1 MSSFDSSRPVVLFA
15 LLDWGMGH
23 ATRTAPLIQ
32 FAVDQG
38 WAVHVAT
45 KGTALAFLRTQ
56 FSPEAISFHTK
67 PGPDITYAKRGT
79 WMKIAAQVPEF
90 LSSIRKETSWTAEF
104 VARHGIT
111 HIVSDNCYGVHHPDI
126 PCVLMS
132 HQLQLPVPNAVAALA
147 STFVNKHAAQ
157 FRSVWIPDDESVGL
171 SGALT
176 SHHQLPHAEYVGI
189 LSRLSPHAAQGNWRT
204 VGMVSGPEPHRKLM
218 ELALLRWMKGIPGP
232 CLLIAG
238 RPGDEVEV
246 NDHVTV
252 WPDPSAEDLAG
263 ALLRSR
269 NHRVPFGLF
278 LALGFGCFRAAGHFG
293 ANARPTGTVALG
305 PALGSDL
312 WHGDVHAA
320 RTGIWSCPGRIRLA
334 CPVRT
339 QHQGPAGV
347 IGFGSERLT
356 SLHGTHA

>member
-238 RPGDEVEV
+238 RPGDKVEV

-263 ALLRSR
+263 ALCGAETIVCRS
-269 NHRVPFGLF
+269 GYSSL
-278 LALGFGCFRAAGHFG
+278 LDLAALGQRAILVPTPGQPEQLLLARHWAQTFGMATC
-293 ANARPTGTVALG
+293 
-305 PALGSDL
+305 
-312 WHGDVHAA
+312 
-320 RTGIWSCPGRIRLA
+320 
-334 CPVRT
+334 T
-339 QHQGPAGV
+339 QHELESGLVPVVSGSPAQLEPNTKAQQALLDLV
-347 IGFGSERLT
+347 LN
-356 SLHGTHA
+356 A

>member
-90 LSSIRKETSWTAEF
+90 LNSIRKETSWTAEF

-238 RPGDEVEV
+238 RPGDKVEV

-263 ALLRSR
+263 ALRGAETIVCRS
-269 NHRVPFGLF
+269 GYSSL
-278 LALGFGCFRAAGHFG
+278 LDLAALGQRAILVPTPGQPEQLLLARHWAQTFGMATC
-293 ANARPTGTVALG
+293 
-305 PALGSDL
+305 
-312 WHGDVHAA
+312 
-320 RTGIWSCPGRIRLA
+320 
-334 CPVRT
+334 T
-339 QHQGPAGV
+339 QHELESGLVPVVSGSPAQLEPNTKAQQALLDLV
-347 IGFGSERLT
+347 LN
-356 SLHGTHA
+356 A

>member
-238 RPGDEVEV
+238 RPGDKVEV

-263 ALLRSR
+263 ALRGAETIVCRS
-269 NHRVPFGLF
+269 GYSSL
-278 LALGFGCFRAAGHFG
+278 LDLAALGQRAILVPTPGQPEQLLLARHWAQTFGMATC
-293 ANARPTGTVALG
+293 
-305 PALGSDL
+305 
-312 WHGDVHAA
+312 
-320 RTGIWSCPGRIRLA
+320 
-334 CPVRT
+334 T
-339 QHQGPAGV
+339 QHELESGLVPVVSGSPAQLEPNTKAQQALLDLV
-347 IGFGSERLT
+347 LN
-356 SLHGTHA
+356 A

>member
-32 FAVDQG
+32 FAADQG

-238 RPGDEVEV
+238 RPGDKVEV

-263 ALLRSR
+263 ALRGAETIVCRS
-269 NHRVPFGLF
+269 GYSSL
-278 LALGFGCFRAAGHFG
+278 LDLAALGQRAILVPTPGQPEQLLLARHWAQTFGMATC
-293 ANARPTGTVALG
+293 
-305 PALGSDL
+305 
-312 WHGDVHAA
+312 
-320 RTGIWSCPGRIRLA
+320 
-334 CPVRT
+334 T
-339 QHQGPAGV
+339 QHELESGLVPVVSGSPAQLEPNTKAQQALLDLV
-347 IGFGSERLT
+347 LN
-356 SLHGTHA
+356 A

>member
-90 LSSIRKETSWTAEF
+90 LNSIRKETSWTAEF

-238 RPGDEVEV
+238 RPGDKVEV

-263 ALLRSR
+263 ALCGAETIVCRS
-269 NHRVPFGLF
+269 GYSSL
-278 LALGFGCFRAAGHFG
+278 LDLAALGQRAILVPTPGQPEQLLLARHWAQTFGMATC
-293 ANARPTGTVALG
+293 
-305 PALGSDL
+305 
-312 WHGDVHAA
+312 
-320 RTGIWSCPGRIRLA
+320 
-334 CPVRT
+334 T
-339 QHQGPAGV
+339 QHELESGLVPVVSGSPAQLEPNTKAQQALLDLV
-347 IGFGSERLT
+347 LN
-356 SLHGTHA
+356 A

>member
-32 FAVDQG
+32 FAADQG

-218 ELALLRWMKGIPGP
+218 ELALLRWMKGVPGP

-238 RPGDEVEV
+238 RPGDKVEV

-263 ALLRSR
+263 ALRGAETIVCRS
-269 NHRVPFGLF
+269 GYSSL
-278 LALGFGCFRAAGHFG
+278 LDLAALGQRAILVPTPGQPEQLLLARHWAQTFGMATC
-293 ANARPTGTVALG
+293 
-305 PALGSDL
+305 
-312 WHGDVHAA
+312 
-320 RTGIWSCPGRIRLA
+320 
-334 CPVRT
+334 T
-339 QHQGPAGV
+339 QHELESGLVPVVSGSPAQLEPNTRAQQALLDLV
-347 IGFGSERLT
+347 MN
-356 SLHGTHA
+356 A

>member
-90 LSSIRKETSWTAEF
+90 LNSIRKETSWTAEF

-147 STFVNKHAAQ
+147 NTFVNKHAAQ

-263 ALLRSR
+263 ALCGAETIVCRS
-269 NHRVPFGLF
+269 GYSSL
-278 LALGFGCFRAAGHFG
+278 LDLAALGQRAILVPTPGQPEQLLLARHWAQTFGMATC
-293 ANARPTGTVALG
+293 
-305 PALGSDL
+305 
-312 WHGDVHAA
+312 
-320 RTGIWSCPGRIRLA
+320 
-334 CPVRT
+334 T
-339 QHQGPAGV
+339 QHELESGLVPVVSGSPAQLEPNTKAQQALLDLV
-347 IGFGSERLT
+347 LN
-356 SLHGTHA
+356 A

>member
-90 LSSIRKETSWTAEF
+90 LNSIRKETSWTAEF

-126 PCVLMS
+126 RCVLMS

-263 ALLRSR
+263 ALRGAETIVCRS
-269 NHRVPFGLF
+269 GYSSL
-278 LALGFGCFRAAGHFG
+278 LDLAALGQRAILVPTPGQPEQLLLARHWAQTFGMATC
-293 ANARPTGTVALG
+293 
-305 PALGSDL
+305 
-312 WHGDVHAA
+312 
-320 RTGIWSCPGRIRLA
+320 
-334 CPVRT
+334 T
-339 QHQGPAGV
+339 QHELESGLVPVVSGSPAQLEPNTKAQQALLDLV
-347 IGFGSERLT
+347 LN
-356 SLHGTHA
+356 A